1 MKPALVLAAGS
12 LVVFQV
18 VDVLTTHRLLASGYH
33 ELNPL
38 AGVLIAAGWLLVAK
52 LALSS
57 GLLVRFSRGV
67 KQSVPLLCATWMVV
81 GAYFAIALGNA
92 LALTRGA

>member
-1 MKPALVLAAGS
+1 MRLALISAAGA

-18 VDVLTTHRLLASGYH
+18 ADVVTTHRLLATGYH

-38 AGVLIAAGWLLVAK
+38 AGLLITAGWLLVAK
-52 LALSS
+52 LALST
-57 GLLVRFSRGV
+57 GLLVRFTQVRP
-67 KQSVPLLCATWMVV
+67 SVPMVCATWMVV

-92 LALTRGA
+92 LALSRGA